1 MHPRDAA
8 AVRELLRKQVPVA
21 LCTGRMFSGTRELA
35 AALRLL
41 GPVACVDGSHIFD
54 LHTRGELSCTA
65 IPEEAGGFVREA
77 LAMYR
82 PAAFMFSGDRVIHDA
97 RGERFLSYLS
107 TWSDVRERVPDVHH
121 EQAWDGRKRVAALVL
136 MGDEESIL
144 GMDRALDGVPGLQ
157 DIVFEVRRED
167 FAGTW
172 GMVVRASG
180 VDKGTAV
187 EWLALHYGVT
197 VEEVVAVGDWL
208 NDVPM
213 LARAGQSF
221 AMAQAPLEV
230 KEAAKHVLSADIRR
244 GGGVAEAAERAG
256 LI

>member
-1 MHPRDAA
+1 M
-8 AVRELLRKQVPVA
+8 A
-21 LCTGRMFSGTRELA
+21 LCTGRMFSGTREIA
-35 AALRLL
+35 ATLKLL
-41 GPVACVDGSHIFD
+41 GPVACIDGSHIFD

-65 IPEEAGGFVREA
+65 ISAEAAHFVREA

-82 PAAFMFSGDRVIHDA
+82 PAAFVFSGDRVIHDA
-97 RGERFLSYLS
+97 RGDRFLNYLS
-107 TWSDVRERVPDVHH
+107 TWSDVRHRVVDVHLPA
-121 EQAWDGRKRVAALVL
+121 AWEAERNVAALVL

-144 GMDRALDGVPGLQ
+144 GMDRALEGVPGLQ

-167 FAGTW
+167 LAGTW

-187 EWLALHYGVT
+187 EWLARHYGIGL
-197 VEEVVAVGDWL
+197 EDVVAVGDWL

-213 LARAGQSF
+213 LQRAGQSF
-221 AMAQAPLEV
+221 AMAQAPDEV
-230 KEAAKHVLSADIRR
+230 KAAAKQVLQADIWM
-244 GGGVAEAAERAG
+244 GGGVAEAAEQAG